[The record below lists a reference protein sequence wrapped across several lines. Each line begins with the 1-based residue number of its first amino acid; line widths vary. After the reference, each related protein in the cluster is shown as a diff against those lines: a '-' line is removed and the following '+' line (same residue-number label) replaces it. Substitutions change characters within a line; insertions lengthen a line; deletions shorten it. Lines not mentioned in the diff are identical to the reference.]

1 MRIQDFFIHV
11 YWKPAWFWGLAL
23 ALAAIDILASW
34 RVGQAV
40 RISGRPL
47 LSAKRR
53 VAVNGA
59 IIASFVPLSLLR
71 FYHQGHLAL
80 AWFLVSQLAIGLIS
94 IRPLLG
100 RVIALRRG
108 YKPSQAR
115 RSQAALRGAVGSH
128 G

>member
-1 MRIQDFFIHV
+1 MRIQDLFIHV

-34 RVGQAV
+34 RVGRAV

-47 LSAKRR
+47 LSATRR
-53 VAVNGA
+53 IAINGA
-59 IIASFVPLSLLR
+59 ILASFVPLSLLR
-71 FYHQGHLAL
+71 FYHRDHVAI
-80 AWFLVSQLAIGLIS
+80 AWFLGSQIAIGLVS
-94 IRPLLG
+94 VRPLLG

-108 YKPSQAR
+108 YKPVPAR
-115 RSQAALRGAVGSH
+115 RGETAPRGAVGSH

>member
-1 MRIQDFFIHV
+1 MRIQDLFIHV

-34 RVGQAV
+34 RVGRAV

-47 LSAKRR
+47 LSATRR
-53 VAVNGA
+53 IAINGA
-59 IIASFVPLSLLR
+59 ILASFVPLSLLR
-71 FYHQGHLAL
+71 FYHRDHVAI
-80 AWFLVSQLAIGLIS
+80 AWFLGSQLAIGLVS

-108 YKPSQAR
+108 SKPCRAR
-115 RSQAALRGAVGSH
+115 RDETALRGAVGSN